1 MKLYRACLF
10 KKSKKNEFFEY
21 TWKFPTVIIPEMFLN
36 NYEKMIKYSKIYR
49 LKKNNFLIKKSLFKL
64 KLRRIN
70 IFLNNKKK
78 YLISNKFS
86 YYNNYILLLK
96 FTKYK
101 SVFYYKMYD
110 LFLSIHNGR
119 YYNRLNIPNLKL
131 TLSVFVETITYG
143 SREAKKKKRTKE
155 KKKTNFTKKTSS
167 CKEKKINK
175 RVNKENFY

>member
-1 MKLYRACLF
+1 
-10 KKSKKNEFFEY
+10 
-21 TWKFPTVIIPEMFLN
+21 MFLN

-64 KLRRIN
+64 KLKRID
-70 IFLNNKKK
+70 ILLNNKKK
-78 YLISNKFS
+78 YLISNKFN

-143 SREAKKKKRTKE
+143 SREAKKKKK
-155 KKKTNFTKKTSS
+155 
-167 CKEKKINK
+167 
-175 RVNKENFY
+175 